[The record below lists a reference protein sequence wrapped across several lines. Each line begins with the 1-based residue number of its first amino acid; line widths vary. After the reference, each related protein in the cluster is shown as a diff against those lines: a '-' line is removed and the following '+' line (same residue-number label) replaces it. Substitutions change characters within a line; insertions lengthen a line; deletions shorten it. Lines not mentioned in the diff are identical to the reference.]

1 MKNRIRKILLLH
13 KIATGRRIPLA
24 ERVPLPQA
32 VLSPEEAAERAA
44 KQEERQARPRLSE
57 QDKSQIAQALANARR
72 SQLNRPKQDVMNLAI
87 KNFADEIDQL
97 KNYTLTDQHLAM
109 IRSDSVSP
117 QERFETA
124 REMLIKACN
133 MALLDAQKLLTNY
146 ESDSEAYKEQDIQ
159 YYRDMGVEIDP
170 RIKLPSADIEYFY
183 GPKTIQDEGKV
194 IKRFNGVR
202 NILKDLLSCL
212 DAEDDSINQAI
223 NNIYQFIPKIKKP
236 IYATAAI
243 ARSRARKKRLLDIIK
258 YT

>member
-146 ESDSEAYKEQDIQ
+146 
-159 YYRDMGVEIDP
+159 
-170 RIKLPSADIEYFY
+170 
-183 GPKTIQDEGKV
+183 
-194 IKRFNGVR
+194 
-202 NILKDLLSCL
+202 
-212 DAEDDSINQAI
+212 
-223 NNIYQFIPKIKKP
+223 
-236 IYATAAI
+236 
-243 ARSRARKKRLLDIIK
+243 
-258 YT
+258 